1 MAQVTVQIN
10 GRSYQVACGD
20 GEQDRIAGL
29 AGYVDEK
36 VQELV
41 GAIGNV
47 GDQRLLVMASLLLAD
62 EVFEARDGGASNG
75 KAAAAER
82 VRADSIE
89 ALAERID
96 RLAARL
102 ESA

>member
-10 GRSYQVACGD
+10 GRGYQVACGD
-20 GEQDRIAGL
+20 GEQERIAGL

-62 EVFEARDGGASNG
+62 EVFEAREGGASA
-75 KAAAAER
+75 KAVAAER

-89 ALAERID
+89 ALAERIE